1 MGNCCSKELILD
13 DERNI
18 NSLKIFYNKNI
29 MKHIGLTPVDYF
41 EGEPRFSQTLCFI
54 K

>member
-13 DERNI
+13 DERNM
-18 NSLKIFYNKNI
+18 NSLKILNNKNI

-41 EGEPRFSQTLCFI
+41 VYNRNDLLLTRL
-54 K
+54 

>member
-41 EGEPRFSQTLCFI
+41 EGGTKVLPNPLLH
-54 K
+54 